1 MPTCQCEGGTCVCEA
16 IQVPPKLPFWKKYDR
31 PIHSFIAW
39 MAVLNV
45 ALLAA
50 APIAML
56 AAEPPRP
63 TLGAS
68 GAPVVSGVERCL
80 QRCSEEAQKCSTSS
94 ASATAE
100 QQHARCEVRT
110 KECLSRCSLA
120 PQLGLP
126 EREDEDEHL
135 KKPEKRETRSAS
147 SSEEAMRADLKT
159 KKSLEIAKKRIGEFS
174 RNLAAIK
181 AKIAQL
187 EKKGMQAPPGLKE
200 SLASGEA
207 LVESLKAAATPED
220 VQSLGDVQGSM
231 ESVATQLKSGLGAI
245 EKQKNAPKKFL
256 AIEKQLRGYDH
267 QIATIKKLASD
278 NETLAPKIADAEKAL
293 NDLKTA
299 YRQAHD
305 LIAAGSVDEGS
316 ALLESQVPNLM
327 AVYKEAMKALYQAR
341 SEMPKS

>member
-1 MPTCQCEGGTCVCEA
+1 
-16 IQVPPKLPFWKKYDR
+16 
-31 PIHSFIAW
+31 

-50 APIAML
+50 APIALL
-56 AAEPPRP
+56 AAEPTRP
-63 TLGAS
+63 VQSAT

-94 ASATAE
+94 ASGTFE
-100 QQHARCEVRT
+100 QQRDRCEVRT
-110 KECLSRCSLA
+110 KECISRCSLA

-126 EREDEDEHL
+126 EREDEDGRL
-135 KKPEKRETRSAS
+135 KKSEKRETRSAS
-147 SSEEAMRADLKT
+147 SSEEARKADLKA

-207 LVESLKAAATPED
+207 LVEDLKAAATPD
-220 VQSLGDVQGSM
+220 DAQSLGDVQASM
-231 ESVATQLKSGLGAI
+231 ESVATQLKAGLGAI

-256 AIEKQLRGYDH
+256 ALEKQMRGYDH
-267 QIATIKKLASD
+267 QIATLKKLAGD
-278 NETLAPKIADAEKAL
+278 NETLATKIADAEKAL
-293 NDLKTA
+293 GDVKNA

-305 LIAAGSVDEGS
+305 LITTGSVDEGF
-316 ALLESQVPNLM
+316 ALLESQVPDLIK
-327 AVYKEAMKALYQAR
+327 VYKEAMKALYQAR
-341 SEMPKS
+341 SEMPRS

>member
-1 MPTCQCEGGTCVCEA
+1 
-16 IQVPPKLPFWKKYDR
+16 
-31 PIHSFIAW
+31 
-39 MAVLNV
+39 
-45 ALLAA
+45 
-50 APIAML
+50 
-56 AAEPPRP
+56 
-63 TLGAS
+63 
-68 GAPVVSGVERCL
+68 
-80 QRCSEEAQKCSTSS
+80 
-94 ASATAE
+94 
-100 QQHARCEVRT
+100 
-110 KECLSRCSLA
+110 
-120 PQLGLP
+120 
-126 EREDEDEHL
+126 
-135 KKPEKRETRSAS
+135 
-147 SSEEAMRADLKT
+147 MRADLKT

-305 LIAAGSVDEGS
+305 LIAAGSVDEGF